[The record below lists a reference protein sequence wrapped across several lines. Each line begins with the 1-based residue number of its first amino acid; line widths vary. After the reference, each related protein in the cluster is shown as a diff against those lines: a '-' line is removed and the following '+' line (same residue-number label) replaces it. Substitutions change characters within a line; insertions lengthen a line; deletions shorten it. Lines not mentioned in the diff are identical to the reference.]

1 MCKYNCMLVYNL
13 YAHFLLQR
21 LKQLGSLKEY
31 EVRLRVSVDPG
42 GCDGFQYNYA
52 LEPQDD
58 PIREDDLTFE
68 RHGSIVVVDE
78 TSMEFLTGATIDFVE
93 EIAKHAFAV
102 INNPNSESAC
112 GCGQSF
118 AVKNFQENPAFD

>member
-1 MCKYNCMLVYNL
+1 MFYMILSK
-13 YAHFLLQR
+13 R
-21 LKQLGSLKEY
+21 LKELGASKEHA
-31 EVRLRVSVDPG
+31 VRLRVSVDPG

-52 LEPQDD
+52 LERQDD
-58 PIREDDLTFE
+58 PIGEEDLTFE
-68 RHGSIVVVDE
+68 RNGELVVVDE
-78 TSMEFLTGATIDFVE
+78 TSMEFLTGATVDFVE